1 MRHISNRTSPQVS
14 GWIVLLLTTCIVGQ
28 SNPSSRRL
36 SEADLSWLPAGM
48 KATISVSF
56 YDVPLE
62 EALHMIAVKG
72 DLRLSYNRDQLPSEQ
87 NVTLE
92 LLQVP
97 ALEALL
103 RVTEITR
110 TEVLLTN
117 GEHLAIVP
125 AEPRP
130 GIMRGMVMNRD
141 TGEPLR
147 GVNVSMAGTYLGAA
161 TDQAGRFSIRQIPP
175 GHYTVQFS
183 MMGYTSE
190 IIEASYDGY
199 EPVELAVHLEPTVL
213 SLDKIII
220 TPGHFS
226 LMEDIPT
233 TKHALRAEDI
243 RSFPQL
249 GEDIYRAV
257 SRLPGVT
264 SNDIAAGFYVR
275 GGDHEQV
282 LVLLDGMELYN
293 PFHLKA
299 LDGFMSMID
308 VESIRGIDMITGAY
322 PAEYGNRLSGV
333 FNLKTISPLPY
344 RKRTS
349 LAISFLNA
357 RLLAENSFA
366 NGRGQWMFLARRGYI
381 DLLLKEAGED
391 IGAPFYYDV
400 LSKIHYNLNPRHSLS
415 GHILIA
421 HDSWNLSLDDDVS
434 LDTRN
439 RNGYGWLTW
448 YSQWGSNLKT
458 RTLLSRGFVEDVLS
472 TEGLEDDGTDVGD
485 YYADQ
490 QYLHLYGLKQDW
502 SWDISDKYLLKWG
515 FDVKDFYS
523 YINYYHRL
531 EVTLGQ
537 IDTYFIEGLDLQS
550 AYGSQAGVEFSSYLT
565 QRMRPIEPMAIELG
579 LRYEGNTWSHDSN
592 WSPRFNLAY
601 NLSDRTSIR
610 VGWGY
615 YYQAQ
620 SITPVLAKYGDPKYY
635 PAERAE
641 HRVMGI
647 EHELP
652 NGTMVRVEGYQKVL
666 TSLRPHYVD
675 WGRVVTRIL
684 PSISSN
690 RIRQEPDNG
699 DAVGI
704 ELYVFSEDNGP
715 LSYWLSY
722 SLSRTREKVNG
733 QWIPRY
739 YDQRH
744 TFYCDLS
751 WKPNHKWRLNLAW
764 QYHTGWPYT
773 AAQIVD
779 FHQTSSGYWDWR
791 WGPGPLYAERFPD
804 YNRADLRANRSF
816 LTRRSRITVFLEIR
830 NILDRKNPREYRYAA
845 IVRAE
850 SAEDDPE
857 VEIILD
863 ESLGWM
869 SRVPSF
875 GIIWDF

>member
-1 MRHISNRTSPQVS
+1 M
-14 GWIVLLLTTCIVGQ
+14 LFLTTLALGQ
-28 SNPSSRRL
+28 SNPNSRRL
-36 SEADLSWLPAGM
+36 TSSDLSWLPAAV
-48 KATISVSF
+48 KTTISVSF
-56 YDVPLE
+56 RDAPLE
-62 EALHMIAVKG
+62 EALHIIAVKG
-72 DLRLSYNRDQLPSEQ
+72 DLRLSYNRDQLPKGQ
-87 NVTLE
+87 NVTLQLNE
-92 LLQVP
+92 VP

-103 RVTEITR
+103 QVAALTS

-117 GEHLAIVP
+117 GEHLAIIP
-125 AEPRP
+125 AIPRP
-130 GIMRGMVMNRD
+130 GIIRGVVLDGANGRL
-141 TGEPLR
+141 LR
-147 GVNVSMAGTYLGAA
+147 GVNVLLAGTYRGAA
-161 TDQAGRFSIRQIPP
+161 SDQLGRFMVREVQP
-175 GHYTVQFS
+175 GRHTVQFT
-183 MMGYTSE
+183 MMGYTPE
-190 IIEASYDGY
+190 IREIQYDGY
-199 EPVELAVHLEPTVL
+199 TGIDLTVELEPTVL
-213 SLDKIII
+213 SLGEVVIAS
-220 TPGHFS
+220 GHFS

-233 TKHALRAEDI
+233 TRHALRAEDI

-366 NGRGQWMFLARRGYI
+366 KGRGQWLFLARRGYI
-381 DLLLKEAGED
+381 DLLLKGAGED
-391 IGAPFYYDV
+391 IGAPFYYDI
-400 LSKIHYNLNPRHSLS
+400 LSKIHFNLSPRHSLS

-421 HDSWNLSLDDDVS
+421 HDSWTLPVDDDIS

-439 RNGYGWLTW
+439 LNGYGWLTW

-458 RTLLSRGFVEDVLS
+458 RTLFSRGSVEDLLS
-472 TEGLEDDGTDVGD
+472 LEGIEADGSDVGD
-485 YYADQ
+485 YFIDQ

-515 FDVKDFYS
+515 FDVKDFDS
-523 YINYYHRL
+523 HINYYHRL
-531 EVTLGQ
+531 EVILGQ
-537 IDTYFIEGLDLQS
+537 IDTYFTEGFDLAS
-550 AYGSQAGVEFSSYLT
+550 AYGSNDGVEFSSYLT

-579 LRYEGNTWSHDSN
+579 LRYEGNTWSHDSH
-592 WSPRFNLAY
+592 WSPRINLVY

-610 VGWGY
+610 AGWGH

-620 SITPVLAKYGDPKYY
+620 SITSELAKYGNPEYY

-652 NGTMVRVEGYQKVL
+652 NGTMLRVEGYQKVL
-666 TSLRPHYVD
+666 TSLRPHYID

-690 RIRQEPDNG
+690 RIRLEPDNG

-779 FHQTSSGYWDWR
+779 LHQTSQGIWEWR
-791 WGPGPLYAERFPD
+791 WGPGPLYVEKFPD
-804 YNRADLRANRSF
+804 YNRADFRMNRSF
-816 LTRRSRITVFLEIR
+816 FTKRGRITVFLELR

-845 IVRAE
+845 ILRAE
-850 SAEDDPE
+850 NMEADPE
-857 VEIILD
+857 IEVILD

>member
-1 MRHISNRTSPQVS
+1 V
-14 GWIVLLLTTCIVGQ
+14 
-28 SNPSSRRL
+28 
-36 SEADLSWLPAGM
+36 

-56 YDVPLE
+56 RDVPLE
-62 EALHMIAVKG
+62 EALHMVAVKG
-72 DLRLSYNRDQLPSEQ
+72 DLRLSYNRDQLPTAQ
-87 NVTLE
+87 NVTLQ
-92 LLQVP
+92 LSQVP

-103 RVTEITR
+103 QVAELTR
-110 TEVLLTN
+110 TEVMLTN

-125 AEPRP
+125 AETRP
-130 GIMRGMVMNRD
+130 GIIMGLVLDRD
-141 TGEPLR
+141 TGQPLR
-147 GVNVSMAGTYLGAA
+147 GANVLVAGTYMGAA
-161 TDQAGRFSIRQIPP
+161 TDQAGRFSIRQVPP
-175 GHYTVQFS
+175 GRYTVQFS
-183 MMGYTSE
+183 MMGYTHE
-190 IIEASYDGY
+190 IIETNYDGY
-199 EPVELAVHLEPTVL
+199 KPVELSVQMEPTVL

-226 LMEDIPT
+226 LMEEMPT
-233 TKHALRAEDI
+233 ANLALKAEDI

-366 NGRGQWMFLARRGYI
+366 KGRGQWLFLARRGYI
-381 DLLLKEAGED
+381 DLLLKGAGED
-391 IGAPFYYDV
+391 IGAPFYYDI
-400 LSKIHYNLNPRHSLS
+400 LSKIHFNLSPRHSLS

-421 HDSWNLSLDDDVS
+421 YDSWTLPVDDDIS

-439 RNGYGWLTW
+439 LNGYGWLTW
-448 YSQWGSNLKT
+448 YSQWSSNLKT
-458 RTLLSRGFVEDVLS
+458 RTLFSRGSLKDMLS
-472 TEGLEDDGTDVGD
+472 TDGYEDDSTDIGD
-485 YYADQ
+485 YFIDQ

-502 SWDISDKYLLKWG
+502 IWDISDKYLLKWG
-515 FDVKDFYS
+515 FDVKDFDS

-531 EVTLGQ
+531 DVILGQ
-537 IDTYFIEGLDLQS
+537 IDTYFIEGLDLAS
-550 AYGSQAGVEFSSYLT
+550 AYGSKNGVEFSTYLT

-592 WSPRFNLAY
+592 WSPRINLAY
-601 NLSDRTSIR
+601 TLSDRTSIR
-610 VGWGY
+610 VGWGH

-620 SITPVLAKYGDPKYY
+620 SIINGLAKYSDPEYY

-641 HRVMGI
+641 HRVIGI
-647 EHELP
+647 EHEFSR
-652 NGTMVRVEGYQKVL
+652 GTVLRVEGYQKVL
-666 TSLRPHYVD
+666 TSLRPHYID
-675 WGRVVTRIL
+675 WGRVVTRII
-684 PSISSN
+684 PSISTN
-690 RIRQEPDNG
+690 RIRLEPDEG
-699 DAVGI
+699 DAEGI
-704 ELYVFSEDNGP
+704 ELYLFSEANAP

-722 SLSRTREKVNG
+722 SLSRTREKVDG
-733 QWIPRY
+733 RWMPRY

-751 WKPNHKWRLNLAW
+751 WKPNHKWRINLAW

-779 FHQTSSGYWDWR
+779 LHQTSQGIWNWR
-791 WGPGPLYAERFPD
+791 WGPGPLYVEKFPD
-804 YNRADLRANRSF
+804 YNRADLRMNRSF
-816 LTRRSRITVFLEIR
+816 FIKRGRITVFLEIR
-830 NILDRKNPREYRYAA
+830 NILDRKNPREYRYSA
-845 IVRAE
+845 ILTAE
-850 SAEDDPE
+850 NMEAEPE
-857 VEIILD
+857 IEVILD

-869 SRVPSF
+869 SRIPSF
-875 GIIWDF
+875 GIIWDL